1 MNERKILE
9 AHDRQLWFARTI
21 AKVGDRSPLGKLLI
35 LLAYFTD
42 LPLLIQNWRDYLQ
55 QRKKYISDKFLGLDR
70 AIIHTSYADVK
81 QLINTVPQKRGNY
94 LGPLR
99 IDARSYFLGN
109 PLSLGT
115 NDEKHAGIR
124 ALISQVLPDPSEN
137 TEVLADL
144 VEQALVR
151 VADWGK
157 LHVKNDI
164 PKLMVA
170 LLHELIFEIKLSEE
184 EITGSVAYIDN
195 LGLAT
200 VPDLIHTT
208 VLSSQTR
215 SHIQHRENLIA
226 NYKKSPRYQE
236 YLAIGSNHQLSEQE
250 VLNNLFD
257 AIHIAGTAGTS
268 ALLGSV
274 FGVLCLDENL
284 RANITSELDTIWD
297 GTGTPDVR
305 LSLEQL
311 KITDKIILETA
322 RLYPPVRFV
331 SQFSQS
337 DREIEFSGKK
347 CPFKTGTR
355 LVASIFSANHDPQ
368 KYENPDNFNI
378 ERDYSDILSWNGENP
393 ERKCPGQSLSIALIK
408 LFCLYA
414 FKQYQWNCSSEVEW
428 DMKQFGPFT
437 PENLVLDGFSRK

>member
-1 MNERKILE
+1 MNERKTLK
-9 AHDRQLWFARTI
+9 AHDRQLWFARAI

-35 LLAYFTD
+35 LSAYFTD
-42 LPLLIQNWRDYLQ
+42 LPLLIQNWRDYLN
-55 QRKKYISDKFLGLDR
+55 QRKEYISDKFLGLDR

-81 QLINTVPQKRGNY
+81 KLIETIPQKRGNY

-99 IDARSYFLGN
+99 IDARSYFLGH

-115 NDEKHAGIR
+115 NGEEHDGIR
-124 ALISQVLPDPSEN
+124 ALILQVLPDPSQS
-137 TEVLADL
+137 TGVLAHLVDL
-144 VEQALVR
+144 ALAR
-151 VADWGK
+151 AADWGK
-157 LHVKNDI
+157 LHVKDDI

-200 VPDLIHTT
+200 VPNLIHTT

-236 YLAIGSNHQLSEQE
+236 YLAIGAKGQLTEQQ

-257 AIHIAGTAGTS
+257 MIHIAGTAGTS

-284 RANITSELDTIWD
+284 RANVTSELDAIWD
-297 GTGTPDVR
+297 GTGTPDAG
-305 LSLEQL
+305 SLEQF
-311 KITDKIILETA
+311 KITEKIILETA

-337 DREIEFSGKK
+337 DQEIELAGKK
-347 CPFKTGTR
+347 CPFQAGTR
-355 LVASIFSANHDPQ
+355 LVASIFTANRDPQ

-378 ERDYSDILSWNGENP
+378 ERDYSDIVSWNGENP

-414 FKQYQWNCSSEVEW
+414 FKLYQWNCSSEVKW
-428 DMKQFGPFT
+428 DMKQFGAFT
-437 PENLVLDGFSRK
+437 PENLVLDGFTRK